1 MKKRLFKL
9 LAVMMCMML
18 VLSACSKDEPAKE
31 EPTSTEAPTAEITD
45 AVTEAPTEKITEAPT
60 EESTAETTLEP
71 TEEPTAAPTEE
82 PTEEPTAEPTEEPT
96 AEPTEE
102 PTLEPT
108 EEPADVN
115 GGEGAGYDIPEESRE
130 FTKED
135 IAELAELLKNLSPER
150 SYTYMDIQMT
160 MEAAGQ
166 TMDVYMTDE
175 FYKFDNV
182 QRSLSVNNM
191 LGVDMAI
198 DSYTVEDENGNLTS
212 YVSYDNGNTWMKT
225 EGGAATEPTV
235 IGDNADKFVEQL
247 KNCYITETT
256 TGYTVTGQMQ
266 VEYQEGMMLPLNCE
280 FYLTPEGAVSG
291 YRFSLLENYEGE
303 ESGTKYIVTKF
314 DVEFE
319 ADCAEF
325 EIPEAALNAG
335 DMNEADLSGL
345 LGGLGLDEVV
355 EEATEDVTEEVAE

>member
-1 MKKRLFKL
+1 
-9 LAVMMCMML
+9 
-18 VLSACSKDEPAKE
+18 
-31 EPTSTEAPTAEITD
+31 
-45 AVTEAPTEKITEAPT
+45 
-60 EESTAETTLEP
+60 
-71 TEEPTAAPTEE
+71 
-82 PTEEPTAEPTEEPT
+82 
-96 AEPTEE
+96 
-102 PTLEPT
+102 
-108 EEPADVN
+108 
-115 GGEGAGYDIPEESRE
+115 
-130 FTKED
+130 
-135 IAELAELLKNLSPER
+135 
-150 SYTYMDIQMT
+150 MT

-182 QRSLSVNNM
+182 QRSMSVNNM

-247 KNCYITETT
+247 QNCYITETT

-355 EEATEDVTEEVAE
+355 EEAAEDVTEEVAE